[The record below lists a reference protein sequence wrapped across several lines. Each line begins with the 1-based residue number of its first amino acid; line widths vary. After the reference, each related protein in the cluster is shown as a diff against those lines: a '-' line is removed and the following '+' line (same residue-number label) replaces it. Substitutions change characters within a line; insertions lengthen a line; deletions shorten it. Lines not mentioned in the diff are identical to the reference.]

1 MGYRRKTKEN
11 RRNKGYWK
19 LKQGLTYRPN
29 TLWGFGKKSRDDWNH
44 GVGIENVK
52 QHSCLEQMGNSS
64 KSVEVLQLSTQFC
77 LWLHFGPFQK
87 IITFYQPKLEL
98 AQSLEDFTRLTR
110 RVIVFGMDLSGG

>member
-1 MGYRRKTKEN
+1 
-11 RRNKGYWK
+11 
-19 LKQGLTYRPN
+19 
-29 TLWGFGKKSRDDWNH
+29 
-44 GVGIENVK
+44 
-52 QHSCLEQMGNSS
+52 MGNSS

-110 RVIVFGMDLSGG
+110 RVIVFGMDLPGGWHKI